1 MGPPLAPVPPSM
13 RVPAP
18 VPVTCRDGSPSRKA
32 RALGVP
38 ASSWGSALWGQEQ
51 RGSWG
56 RTPDAVVTD
65 CTVRHVCVPDRDV
78 CTGLWRT
85 HRIPAL
91 LRGPGLVQE
100 GSVNGLP
107 WLSASQESRAGARR

>member
-1 MGPPLAPVPPSM
+1 MGPPLAPVPPSV

-18 VPVTCRDGSPSRKA
+18 VPVTYRDGSPSRKA

-51 RGSWG
+51 RGS

-65 CTVRHVCVPDRDV
+65 CTVTPDRDV

-100 GSVNGLP
+100 GSVNGPP